1 MRNWSWSSVE
11 ALNPTASDVLVVLGL
26 EGVPSGEL
34 PGGGYAVL
42 RHKVKASLDAQTSGD
57 TKGPEWVEGD
67 GKRALVQS
75 VADKPGMDFSERLRI
90 AAAEAVKA
98 ASQRKATRIVLLA
111 DDIPTNKITLLL
123 EGWWLSSYRFDG
135 YKSKPGTATLPLVIA
150 VAHAQLAEAG
160 ALLDETASTLDCTDW
175 VRDAVNEPGSAL
187 PPKALADRMARLSES
202 TGLSWTQRG
211 RQALKREGYNGLL
224 TVGKGSDHEPFLG
237 IARYTPSD
245 AIPGIH
251 LVLVGK
257 GITFDPGGISIKPS
271 DRMWE
276 MKNDMA
282 GSATVV
288 GALAAICRA
297 RLPIQVS
304 AVVCLA
310 ENRPGNASV
319 LPGDIFK
326 AKNGTTVMV
335 DNTDA
340 EGRLVL
346 TDGLW
351 EAGELG
357 ATHIVDLAT
366 LTGAVVRALGSSIAG
381 VLGDDEALSEMIR
394 ASGALVGEKFW
405 PLPLDFEYRS
415 KLDDAVADLK
425 NAGGAEAG
433 AITAALFLKEFVPAK
448 TAWAHLDIAGTAFA
462 TKSWKYFP
470 EGATA
475 FGVRTLV
482 ELARRMS
489 AGSA

>member
-11 ALNPTASDVLVVLGL
+11 ALVPTASDVFVVLGL

-34 PGGGYAVL
+34 PGGANAIL
-42 RHKVKASLDAQTSGD
+42 RHKVKAALEAQASGES
-57 TKGPEWVEGD
+57 KGHEWVEGD

-75 VADKPGMDFSERLRI
+75 VAEKPGMDFPERLRI
-90 AAAEAVKA
+90 ATSEAVKA

-111 DDIPTNKITLLL
+111 DDIPSNKIAFLL
-123 EGWWLSSYRFDG
+123 EGWWLSSYRFEG
-135 YKSKPGTATLPLVIA
+135 YKSKPGTPSLPLVIA
-150 VAHAQLAEAG
+150 IAQAQLAGVG
-160 ALLDETASTLDCTDW
+160 AMLDEAATTLDCTDW

-187 PPKALADRMARLSES
+187 PPKALAERMARLSES
-202 TGLSWTQRG
+202 SGLQWSQRG
-211 RQALKREGYNGLL
+211 RAALQREGFLGLI
-224 TVGKGSDHEPFLG
+224 TVGKGSDHDPVMG
-237 IARYTPSD
+237 IARYAPSN
-245 AIPGIH
+245 AKSGIH

-257 GITFDPGGISIKPS
+257 GITFDTGGISIKPS

-288 GALAAICRA
+288 GALAAIARA
-297 RLPIQVS
+297 RLPLQVS

-351 EAGELG
+351 EAGHLG

-381 VLGDDEALSEMIR
+381 ILGDDETLSESIR
-394 ASGALVGEKFW
+394 SCGAVAGEKFW

-462 TKSWKYFP
+462 TKAWKYYA
-470 EGATA
+470 EGATG

-482 ELARRMS
+482 ELARRLS
-489 AGSA
+489 V